1 MGLPHQSIATIKSPQ
16 FINLSPLDINPLMSS
31 CEIKVLYIGKNR
43 NGSFISRE
51 VAEDMAKSLR
61 GAPIVGYYRDKQEDF
76 LDHGDQM
83 IIDGEGVRFNCLTKP
98 YGFVAPDAK
107 VWFQDFDD
115 LDELNNQN
123 ITRTYLMTTGYLW
136 TGQFEQA
143 KKVVE
148 QGGRPQSMEIDEKT
162 LKGKWATDYK
172 NNMEFFIIN
181 DAIFSK
187 LCILGEDIEPCF
199 QGAAIT
205 APDVSTSFTLDQN
218 FKTTLFNM
226 MNELKQVLKGGYMA
240 EENKNVE
247 TEFSEGSNDKTEEVT
262 SEKTD
267 FNLEGA
273 SPENTSEQ
281 SDESNAD
288 DTSVDFAKDDK
299 EKKDQEEDKKDK
311 EDSSE
316 EDNKDDDDDEDTKKK
331 YDLLSEEY
339 NNLQQ
344 KYAALEKENKELKDF
359 KLNVENEKKD
369 ALISEFFMLSDE
381 DKKDVIENK
390 ANYTL
395 DEIKSKLA
403 VICFQKKV
411 NFNLDDSSKTEDSMK
426 DSKDTDVTT
435 TFNIDQQED
444 LIPDWVK
451 EVELNMNGNF

>member
-83 IIDGEGVRFNCLTKP
+83 VIDGEGIRFNCLTKP

-299 EKKDQEEDKKDK
+299 EKKDQEEDKK
-311 EDSSE
+311 EEGSSE

-411 NFNLDDSSKTEDSMK
+411 NFNLDDSSKNEDSMK